1 MSRPVSNSME
11 ARVTHA
17 KLGPVNSNSQSSE
30 SKTAVSESTP
40 AMVFQFHHTLCETM
54 ARAFTFIILLTLA
67 SLPTTS
73 KALDITQGW
82 RFTTGDDAAWA
93 QPEFDDS
100 GWKSIEIGRPWEKAG
115 YKDYDG
121 FGWYRL
127 RVTVPKAEGK
137 SAYFKYYQRLNL
149 SLGAVDNVDVTY
161 FNGKEVGRTGLV
173 PDDTQGHDKTI
184 RHYQVPA
191 ELIRWDAENVIA
203 VRVFDDGGDGG
214 ISKGSPKL
222 SAPTW
227 HEFVTVDISHG
238 QGEGIHPAGAPMNL
252 LATIHNTAFEN
263 LKGTVTWKV
272 ESDSWLVDQRELF
285 ADDTKPQHL
294 SAEMSHTVAFRFNP
308 PAAGFY
314 QVTCTFSHDSDNSV
328 VSQSRMRGYAPEKMD
343 RSPDAPKD
351 MTAFWDEAIEE
362 LATVVPQYK
371 ISPSP
376 KWNTDQTDCYLVEMR
391 SLDDVRIRGWFEVP
405 KSAGPHPVLLRVPG
419 YTQGM
424 QPMQSI
430 PDMAVLSLNIRGHG
444 NSTDDEPG
452 YYWWG
457 PGDYLLRGLDDPQ
470 KFFYRGAIMDCLR
483 GVDFVAS
490 RPEVDAKRIAI
501 TGGSQGGMLSFAA
514 AALDRRI
521 ALSAPDIPFVIDS
534 MKSFKMTAWPGM
546 IIRDWLGRAPAHNTW
561 ERAGKTFSY
570 IDPKNLAGWIAC
582 PVFMGVGL
590 QDNAAPAPAAFAAY
604 NQVRSPKEYRVY
616 PEAGHHTPP
625 EHVAAKMIWIRKQFT
640 MNE

>member
-1 MSRPVSNSME
+1 MDSAQHYS
-11 ARVTHA
+11 
-17 KLGPVNSNSQSSE
+17 GSS
-30 SKTAVSESTP
+30 TAVSGSMPSILFRPCFTHFKK
-40 AMVFQFHHTLCETM
+40 A
-54 ARAFTFIILLTLA
+54 ARIFVLTILLTLA
-67 SLPTTS
+67 SLPATIE
-73 KALDITQGW
+73 ALDIAQGW

-93 QPEFDDS
+93 QHPFDDS
-100 GWKSIEIGRPWEKAG
+100 GWKSIEIGKPWEKAG
-115 YKDYDG
+115 YKGYDG
-121 FGWYRL
+121 YGLYRL
-127 RVTVPKAEGK
+127 HVTVPKAEGK
-137 SAYFKYYQRLNL
+137 SAYFKYYQRLTL
-149 SLGAVDNVDVTY
+149 SLGVVDNVDVTY
-161 FNGKEVGRTGLV
+161 FNGEEVGRTGSA
-173 PDDTQGHDKTI
+173 PDDIKGHDKTI
-184 RHYQVPA
+184 RHYHVPA

-214 ISKGSPKL
+214 ISKGIPTL
-222 SAPTW
+222 SAPAW
-227 HEFVTVDISHG
+227 HEFVTVDIGHG
-238 QGEGIHPAGAPMNL
+238 RSNGIHPAGAPMHL
-252 LATIHNTAFEN
+252 SATIRNTAFED
-263 LKGTVTWKV
+263 LKGTLKWKI
-272 ESDSWLVDQRELF
+272 ESDTWLTDQRELF
-285 ADDTKPQHL
+285 SEKTKPQRL
-294 SAEMSHTVAFRFNP
+294 SAETSHKVAFHFKP

-314 QVTCTFSHDSDNSV
+314 QVTCTFSQDGDDSV

-343 RSPDAPKD
+343 RPPDAPKD
-351 MTAFWDEAIEE
+351 MKAFWDEAIEE
-362 LATVVPQYK
+362 LATVAPQYK

-391 SLDDVRIRGWFEVP
+391 SLGDVRIRGWFEVP

-424 QPMQSI
+424 QPAQSI

-457 PGDYLLRGLDDPQ
+457 PGDYLLRGLNDPQ

-483 GVDFVAS
+483 GVDFVTS
-490 RPEVDAKRIAI
+490 RPDVDAKRIAI

-514 AALDRRI
+514 AALDKRI
-521 ALSAPDIPFVIDS
+521 ALSAPDIPFVVDS

-546 IIRDWLGRAPAHNTW
+546 IIWDWLGRAPLQNSW

-625 EHVAAKMIWIRKQFT
+625 EHVVAKMIWIRKQFA
-640 MNE
+640 MKE

>member
-1 MSRPVSNSME
+1 
-11 ARVTHA
+11 
-17 KLGPVNSNSQSSE
+17 
-30 SKTAVSESTP
+30 
-40 AMVFQFHHTLCETM
+40 MVFQFHHTLCETV

-121 FGWYRL
+121 YGWYRL
-127 RVTVPKAEGK
+127 HVTVPKAEGK
-137 SAYFKYYQRLNL
+137 SAYFKYYQRLTL
-149 SLGAVDNVDVTY
+149 SLGVVDNVDVTY

-343 RSPDAPKD
+343 RPPDAPKD
-351 MTAFWDEAIEE
+351 MKAFWNEAI
-362 LATVVPQYK
+362 
-371 ISPSP
+371 
-376 KWNTDQTDCYLVEMR
+376 
-391 SLDDVRIRGWFEVP
+391 
-405 KSAGPHPVLLRVPG
+405 
-419 YTQGM
+419 
-424 QPMQSI
+424 
-430 PDMAVLSLNIRGHG
+430 
-444 NSTDDEPG
+444 
-452 YYWWG
+452 
-457 PGDYLLRGLDDPQ
+457 
-470 KFFYRGAIMDCLR
+470 
-483 GVDFVAS
+483 
-490 RPEVDAKRIAI
+490 
-501 TGGSQGGMLSFAA
+501 
-514 AALDRRI
+514 
-521 ALSAPDIPFVIDS
+521 
-534 MKSFKMTAWPGM
+534 
-546 IIRDWLGRAPAHNTW
+546 
-561 ERAGKTFSY
+561 
-570 IDPKNLAGWIAC
+570 
-582 PVFMGVGL
+582 
-590 QDNAAPAPAAFAAY
+590 
-604 NQVRSPKEYRVY
+604 
-616 PEAGHHTPP
+616 
-625 EHVAAKMIWIRKQFT
+625 
-640 MNE
+640 